1 MELGVGGHR
10 RIVDDR
16 TSVLFMADDLTHRS
30 RPWMARNS
38 SLRPRNRTALSG
50 VYTRMK
56 RVTPGV
62 LVATLRTAFAVAIA
76 LLLILVLLPAMLAA
90 QASGLR

>member
-1 MELGVGGHR
+1 
-10 RIVDDR
+10 
-16 TSVLFMADDLTHRS
+16 
-30 RPWMARNS
+30 
-38 SLRPRNRTALSG
+38 
-50 VYTRMK
+50 MK
-56 RVTPGV
+56 RVTPSL